1 MASSSTTR
9 VNASEG
15 EIMTRCYDFFKE
27 TSQFPHGSYNEKQ
40 LSDYLVEFAKKN
52 DLKVI
57 QDDMYNVVIYKDAT
71 PGYED
76 HETVML
82 QAHMDMVDEKNKDS
96 NHDFS
101 KDPIEI
107 IEMED
112 GWIKA
117 NGTTLGADDGI
128 GTAYMLAILEDK
140 TLEHPA
146 LECVFTVQEE
156 VGLFGAMNL
165 KSEYFKA
172 KNAISLDG
180 GDEKTL
186 LSSAGGRRV
195 EIKIPMGC
203 QPVHTKGLRIMVRG
217 LQGGHS
223 GGSIDKELG
232 NSNKIIGRVLY
243 HLQKEVDIRLVS
255 IEGGSKDNAIPREN
269 DTVIAYEEKDH
280 DQVLAIIKKQ
290 EQDIFT
296 LLEFSD
302 AGFKLL
308 VEEETVT
315 QSMSKFNTKQFIRFL
330 YLLPN
335 GLVSK
340 SINIPG
346 LTLTS
351 LNVGVISCND
361 VSIVIHL
368 SLRSAYNESIDEMT
382 YSIRELCDLFEYSM
396 STDSSYPGWR
406 YKEVNPLRDTI
417 CETYKDMTGKEM
429 EKVAAHGG
437 NECGILESILDNPNI
452 ANLGPCMKHVHTP
465 QETLQLESFDRMY
478 DVLVNVLKRL

>member
-1 MASSSTTR
+1 MS
-9 VNASEG
+9 
-15 EIMTRCYDFFKE
+15 RCYDLFKE
-27 TSQFPHGSYNEKQ
+27 ICQFPHGSYNEKQ
-40 LSDYLVEFAKKN
+40 LSDYLVDFAIKN

-57 QDDMYNVVIYKDAT
+57 QDDMFNVIIYKDAT
-71 PGYED
+71 PGYES

-96 NHDFS
+96 NHDFM

-172 KNAISLDG
+172 KHAISLDG

-195 EIKIPMGC
+195 EIKIPKGL
-203 QPVHTKGLRIMVRG
+203 QPVHTKGIKIMIRG

-232 NSNKIIGRVLY
+232 NSNKIMGRVLY

-269 DTVIAYEEKDH
+269 DAVIAFEEKDYNR
-280 DQVLAIIKKQ
+280 IIEILNKQ
-290 EQDIFT
+290 AKDIFT

-302 AGFKLL
+302 AGFKLETEE
-308 VEEETVT
+308 VEVH
-315 QSMSKFNTKQFIRFL
+315 QSMSKYNTKQFIRFL

-335 GLVSK
+335 GMISK
-340 SINIPG
+340 SMNIPG

-351 LNVGVISCND
+351 LNVGVIECNE
-361 VSIVIHL
+361 VSIVIHI

-382 YSIRELCDLFEYSM
+382 YSIKELCDLFDYSM
-396 STDSSYPGWR
+396 TTDSSYPGWR
-406 YKEVNPLRDTI
+406 YHEVNPLRDII
-417 CETYKDMTGKEM
+417 CDTYKEMTGKEM

-452 ANLGPCMKHVHTP
+452 ANLGPCMKYIHTP
-465 QETLQLESFDRMY
+465 QETLQLESFERMY
-478 DVLVNVLKRL
+478 DVLVNVIKKL